1 MAYCFTTYRQK
12 PTVMKNNVMII
23 LFLASIMVMVSCGK
37 KAETDSKEIA
47 EDQNEQKFDS
57 TSVEDDTEFA
67 VDIADASLLE
77 VRLGELAQTNGAS
90 AKVKDLGKMMV
101 TDHTAANEELKSL
114 ATQKNIS
121 LPGTLSEKSQKEY
134 DDLAQ
139 KRGEDFDKAYADAMV
154 DGHKKVISKFQKES
168 EDGKDPELKSWASA
182 KLPTLQHH
190 LTASEETKEAVKGK
204 N

>member
-1 MAYCFTTYRQK
+1 MYRQK
-12 PTVMKNNVMII
+12 PTVMKNYALII
-23 LFLASIMVMVSCGK
+23 LFLASMMAMVSCGK

-47 EDQNEQKFDS
+47 EDQNEEKFDS
-57 TSVEDDTEFA
+57 TRVEDDTEFA
-67 VDIADASLLE
+67 VDVADASMLE

-90 AKVKDLGKMMV
+90 AKVKELGKMMV
-101 TDHTAANEELKSL
+101 TDHSKANEELKSL

-134 DDLAQ
+134 DDLAE

-154 DGHKKVISKFQKES
+154 DGHKKVISKFQKEAD
-168 EDGKDPELKSWASA
+168 DGKDPELKSWASG

-190 LTASEETKEAVKGK
+190 LTMSEETKDAVKGK
-204 N
+204 D

>member
-1 MAYCFTTYRQK
+1 
-12 PTVMKNNVMII
+12 MKNYALIT
-23 LFLASIMVMVSCGK
+23 LFLAGMLAMVSCGK

-47 EDQNEQKFDS
+47 EDQNEEKFD
-57 TSVEDDTEFA
+57 TTRVEDDTEFA
-67 VDIADASLLE
+67 VAVADAGMLE
-77 VRLGELAQTNGAS
+77 VRLGELAQTNGTS
-90 AKVKDLGKMMV
+90 AKVKELGKMMV

-121 LPGTLSEKSQKEY
+121 LPGTLSEKSQKAY
-134 DDLAQ
+134 DDLAE

-154 DGHKKVISKFQKES
+154 DDHKKVISKFQKEAD
-168 EDGKDPELKSWASA
+168 DGKDPELKSWASG

-190 LTASEETKEAVKGK
+190 LTMSEETKDAVKGK

>member
-1 MAYCFTTYRQK
+1 MACCFTAYRQK
-12 PTVMKNNVMII
+12 PTVMKNYAMII
-23 LFLASIMVMVSCGK
+23 LFLASMLAMVSCGK

-47 EDQNEQKFDS
+47 EEQNEEKFDS
-57 TSVEDDTEFA
+57 TRIEDDTEFA
-67 VDIADASLLE
+67 VEAADASMLE

-101 TDHTAANEELKSL
+101 ADHTVANEELKSL

-134 DDLAQ
+134 DDLAE

-154 DGHKKVISKFQKES
+154 DGHKKVISKFQKEAD
-168 EDGKDPELKSWASA
+168 DGKDAELKSWAST